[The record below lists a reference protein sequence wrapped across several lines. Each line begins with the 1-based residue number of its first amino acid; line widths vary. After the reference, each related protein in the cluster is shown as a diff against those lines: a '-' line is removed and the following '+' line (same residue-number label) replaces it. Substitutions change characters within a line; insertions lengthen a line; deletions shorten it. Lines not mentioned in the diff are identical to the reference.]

1 LLFLFSTLSKPHKK
15 VKKGKISLKDTKEM
29 VMINEILEHTTE
41 NMSKSIDALKRDFAT
56 LRTGKVTTGI
66 VDNIKVD
73 YYGTMTALPQVG
85 SVIATDATTISIT
98 PWEKSLLGAIEKAI
112 QEANIGVNPNNDGDF
127 IKLFFPPMTSE
138 QRQEIVK
145 QAKGMAEHA
154 KISIRNVRKDG
165 NDKIKKLEKE
175 KEISEDESKKAHD
188 QIQKITDE
196 YVTKVEEAFKS
207 KEADILKV

>member
-1 LLFLFSTLSKPHKK
+1 
-15 VKKGKISLKDTKEM
+15 M
-29 VMINEILEHTTE
+29 VNEIFEQTAT
-41 NMSKSIDALKRDFAT
+41 NMQKSIEALKRDFST

-73 YYGTMTALPQVG
+73 YYGTMTALTQVG
-85 SVIATDATTISIT
+85 NVIATDATTISIT
-98 PWEKSLLGAIEKAI
+98 PWEKTLLPAIEKAI

-127 IKLFFPPMTSE
+127 IKLFFPPMTAE

-145 QAKGMAEHA
+145 QAKSMVEHA
-154 KISIRNVRKDG
+154 KISIRNVRKES
-165 NDKIKKLEKE
+165 NAKIKKLEKE
-175 KEISEDESKKAHD
+175 KEISEDESKKAQE

-196 YVTKVEEAFKS
+196 HIAKVDEAFKI

>member
-1 LLFLFSTLSKPHKK
+1 M
-15 VKKGKISLKDTKEM
+15 VNEIYEQTKE
-29 VMINEILEHTTE
+29 
-41 NMSKSIDALKRDFAT
+41 NMQKSIDALKRDFAT

-73 YYGTMTALPQVG
+73 YYGTMTALNQVG
-85 SVIATDATTISIT
+85 NIIATDATTISIT
-98 PWEKSLLGAIEKAI
+98 PWEKTLLPVIEKAI

-145 QAKGMAEHA
+145 QAKGMVEHA
-154 KISIRNVRKDG
+154 KISVRNVRKDG
-165 NDKIKKLEKE
+165 NDKIKKLEKD
-175 KEISEDESKKAHD
+175 KEISEDESKKSQE

-196 YVTKVEEAFKS
+196 YVAKIDEVFKN

>member
-1 LLFLFSTLSKPHKK
+1 MTEQEI
-15 VKKGKISLKDTKEM
+15 VM
-29 VMINEILEHTTE
+29 VNEIFEHTTE
-41 NMSKSIDALKRDFAT
+41 NMQKSIDALKRDFST

-73 YYGTMTALPQVG
+73 YYGTMTALNQVG
-85 SVIATDATTISIT
+85 NVIATDATTISIT
-98 PWEKSLLGAIEKAI
+98 PWEKTLLPVIEKAI

-145 QAKGMAEHA
+145 QAKAMVEHA
-154 KISIRNVRKDG
+154 RISVRNVRKDG
-165 NDKIKKLEKE
+165 NDKIKKLEKD
-175 KEISEDESKKAHD
+175 KEISEDESKKSQD

-196 YVTKVEEAFKS
+196 YIAKIDEAFKT